1 MFLSNPVHIIL
12 MGVTMHYS
20 QYLVLTYRIFNK
32 REEEIYVNN
41 RPTFLGI
48 KSYKYIFIV
57 IFYGVVMAILS
68 LLGKFEES
76 FFKNLMIIPLTG
88 QILHFYL
95 DSQLWRFSESHNRRY
110 VLKYIKN

>member
-1 MFLSNPVHIIL
+1 
-12 MGVTMHYS
+12 
-20 QYLVLTYRIFNK
+20 
-32 REEEIYVNN
+32 
-41 RPTFLGI
+41 
-48 KSYKYIFIV
+48 
-57 IFYGVVMAILS
+57 MAILS